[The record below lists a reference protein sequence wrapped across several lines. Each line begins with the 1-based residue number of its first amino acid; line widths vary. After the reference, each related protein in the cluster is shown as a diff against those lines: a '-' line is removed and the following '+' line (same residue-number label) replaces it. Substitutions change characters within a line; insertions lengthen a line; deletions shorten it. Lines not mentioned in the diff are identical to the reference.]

1 MTIRRVT
8 GAALIAAAMVLAA
21 ATSAG
26 ADSIVY
32 VKDANVWIAN
42 ADGSGPFQ
50 VTLDGTQAN
59 PYESPSQAD
68 DGTILAVREPPGGR
82 RQLVRMHQN
91 GELLNPPINT
101 PAPGTGAIDA
111 KISPDGSLA
120 AYWFITTVQSG
131 VCVFCVEL
139 ATRTLLTHVDRFTD
153 ADEVHGPQT
162 GTEPSWMSNDT
173 LLLSQGS
180 TEQWYFK
187 LGTTEGQKWWAD
199 VENNNSGGTVF
210 ENLGDSEAS
219 RDGSRIAVVRGDNLE
234 TIQLYA
240 STGAPPAIPTAG
252 CTFTGASGGQF
263 HGPTWSQD
271 GQTLAWTEGDGVW
284 TAHIGSLTQ
293 CDQIT
298 GAALKFAGAK
308 EPDFGPAA
316 VNPGPRPGCGNPGNP
331 VSCPTPGPG
340 PTPTPT
346 PTPQATD
353 GLKAKNALTA
363 TLKAAAIKLRKLRIH
378 GLLSKRRVGVL
389 YRAPAAGTLTAA
401 LQRSGVKFATGKKTF
416 AGPGKKLLVLTVT
429 TKGRK
434 RLPKM
439 TRLRATLKGT
449 FSLSDGTT
457 VTVTR
462 GVRMR
467 R

>member
-1 MTIRRVT
+1 MTIRRAT
-8 GAALIAAAMVLAA
+8 GAVLIAAAMVLAG
-21 ATSAG
+21 ATAAG

-42 ADGSGPFQ
+42 ADGSGAYQ

-59 PYESPSQAD
+59 SYESPSQAD

-91 GELLNPPINT
+91 GELLNAPVNT

-111 KISPDGSLA
+111 KISPDGTLA

-131 VCVFCVEL
+131 VCVFCIDL

-173 LLLSQGS
+173 LLLSNGNA
-180 TEQWYFK
+180 TQWYFK
-187 LGTTEGQKWWAD
+187 LGTTEGQEWWGD
-199 VENNNSGGTVF
+199 SDNNEGGPIV
-210 ENLGDSEAS
+210 NLGDSEAS

-240 STGAPPAIPTAG
+240 STGAPPALPTAG
-252 CTFTGASGGQF
+252 CTFTGAAGGQF

-298 GAALKFAGAK
+298 GAALKLAGAK

-346 PTPQATD
+346 PTPQATN
-353 GLKAKNALTA
+353 GLKAKNALRA
-363 TLKAAAIKLRKLRIH
+363 TLNAAAIKLRKLRIH
-378 GLLSKRRVGVL
+378 GLVSHRRVGVF

-401 LQRSGVKFATGKKTF
+401 LQRSGVKFATGKKKF
-416 AGPGKKLLVLTVT
+416 AAAGRKLLVLTLT
-429 TKGRK
+429 TKGLK
-434 RLPKM
+434 RIRKM
-439 TRLRATLKGT
+439 TRLSATLKGT
-449 FSLSDGTT
+449 FVLSDGTT
-457 VTVTR
+457 VTVSR
-462 GVRMR
+462 GVRIR